1 MNRASP
7 LWLALLSSLLPAC
20 VSTPH
25 DTVQPLVSMNS
36 GIQINPDSEYLRGKL
51 LHLQARYD
59 EAEQAY
65 LSALTVDKNH
75 AEARNGLAA
84 LIGARGDLDRSIAL
98 LSSMAQSDTQ
108 LPQVYINLGHAWM
121 KKGQLLEARRALER
135 ALELDPAN
143 PAAQEKM
150 ALLLSLNEP
159 SSAQATQNT
168 SVADPSVSITSV
180 NPVERLSDGLYVL
193 RYSVTVPVPEPLSQK
208 VQKPADVVL
217 DHELKNTTESAAEN
231 TAAHTPSDF
240 LENSDAPRAV
250 PTLAIGFNSEVKQLT
265 EPATRIA
272 VSYTPPD
279 FFGDSEPTSAIPTLV
294 VVLNGEVKNVIES
307 AIQIAAP
314 DNRSDVSKD
323 GEPQHTLPALAIE
336 VANGNGVQGLAR
348 SLRGLLNGQSW
359 RVVRA
364 RNHEQ
369 FGVRFTRI
377 EYVGNLAQDARI
389 LADALGIDAKFRLNN
404 QQTGTQIRIIL
415 GHDLKDLSAIRQQ
428 LADAQDTRTSSVI
441 PARFDR
447 PRSLN

>member
-1 MNRASP
+1 MHRASP

-20 VSTPH
+20 VSTSH
-25 DTVQPLVSMNS
+25 DSVQPLVSINS

-65 LSALTVDKNH
+65 LSVLTVDENH

-98 LSSMAQSDTQ
+98 LSSMAQSDTR
-108 LPQVYINLGHAWM
+108 LPQVYINLGHAWI
-121 KKGQLLEARRALER
+121 KKGQLREARRALER

-159 SSAQATQNT
+159 SSAQVAQIT
-168 SVADPSVSITSV
+168 SVADPGIPIPSV

-193 RYSVTVPVPEPLSQK
+193 RYSVPLPEPLPQK
-208 VQKPADVVL
+208 LQEPADVAL
-217 DHELKNTTESAAEN
+217 DRAPGNITEPAADNTDP
-231 TAAHTPSDF
+231 HTRSDF
-240 LENSDAPRAV
+240 YENRDAPSAI
-250 PTLAIGFNSEVKQLT
+250 PTLAIGFNNEVKHVTDL
-265 EPATRIA
+265 AARIT
-272 VSYTPPD
+272 VSYTRDD
-279 FFGDSEPTSAIPTLV
+279 FVQDIEPTHAIPTLA
-294 VVLNGEVKNVIES
+294 VVLKGEVKNVTET
-307 AIQIAAP
+307 ATQITVP
-314 DNRSDVSKD
+314 DKRPDFSKD
-323 GEPQHTLPALAIE
+323 GQPQHTLPALAIE

-369 FGVRFTRI
+369 FAVRFTRI
-377 EYVGNLAQDARI
+377 EYVSNLAQDAKI
-389 LADALGIDAKFRLNN
+389 LADALGIDAQFRLNN

-415 GHDLKDLSAIRQQ
+415 GHDLKDLSKIRQR
-428 LADAQDTRTSSVI
+428 LAAAAQATRTSSVI
-441 PARFDR
+441 YPRLDR
-447 PRSLN
+447 TRGVN